1 MELSPVAIDIR
12 GVGMF
17 WLRLHWSIVPAAWL
31 AAMLSLAQESPCA
44 SAAIADAQNGDG
56 TITVV
61 SVLEMAKTAAE
72 QADRQRVWLML
83 RVAEAMERTGRTD
96 AFGSYVS
103 DAKRAAEEAAYG
115 HLPLRDREI
124 LEANRALDAEAKRA
138 LLSGDPESAKQYLGR
153 CRFVPHYDTC
163 DVGGIFFDVRFLF
176 WEAEAGDLAAA
187 VRRLKTRTDWQGLR
201 PAMTLRVARAYV
213 AAGRRSE
220 AVDLLR
226 EAHVLASDADF
237 CIVENREMGFA
248 ARLRQLACNGQARTA
263 VETAMASLG
272 VSARTVAL
280 AVVAEGL
287 AGIPGFSDERLER

>member
-1 MELSPVAIDIR
+1 MELSSVAIDIR
-12 GVGMF
+12 GAGMF
-17 WLRLHWSIVPAAWL
+17 WLRLQWSIVPAAWL
-31 AAMLSLAQESPCA
+31 VAMLSLAQESPRA
-44 SAAIADAQNGDG
+44 SAAHADAQSGDG

-61 SVLEMAKTAAE
+61 SVLEMTKTAAE
-72 QADRQRVWLML
+72 QADRQGVWLML

-124 LEANRALDAEAKRA
+124 IKANRALDDKAKRA
-138 LLSGDPESAKQYLGR
+138 LLSGDPESAKQYLNR
-153 CRFVPHYDTC
+153 WRFVPHYDTC
-163 DVGGIFFDVRFLF
+163 DVGGIFFDIRFLF

-220 AVDLLR
+220 AVELLR
-226 EAHVLASDADF
+226 NAQVLVAGVDS
-237 CIVENREMGFA
+237 CLVENGELGA
-248 ARLRQLACNGQARTA
+248 AAKLRQLACGGQAGAA
-263 VETAMASLG
+263 VETAMALPG
-272 VSARTVAL
+272 VGARTVAL
-280 AVVAEGL
+280 TVVAEGL